1 MKLSQICTL
10 KQWKTISKNQL
21 VNDGYPVYGANG
33 IIGYSN
39 EFNHETPTLMIGCRG
54 TCGEI
59 HLSEGK
65 AYINGNAMCLDNLS
79 SEFDINYVKYFLE
92 HYDFSKIITGTAQPQ
107 ITQQGL
113 DKVQISKIP
122 LEEQKLIASKI
133 TNIKELTSIE
143 TNAIRNLDSLIKS
156 RFIEMFGDCTFN
168 SLSFKSACIGENCFV
183 TKLAG
188 FEYTNYIHYQKTGDV
203 IMVKAQNVKDGKLNN
218 RDLSY
223 ISLETSNSLPRSQLK
238 ENDIVMTYVGANIG
252 DVAVIDGNAKYHL
265 APNVALIRP
274 NNNNVNSIFLVYELM
289 SMREYILNNSIN
301 TAKGALS
308 MERIRNLKIV
318 IPPIELQNEFASLV
332 EQVDKL
338 KFNCQQ
344 RIKLYQEL
352 LDKKMDEY
360 FG

>member
-156 RFIEMFGDCTFN
+156 RFNEQFISN
-168 SLSFKSACIGENCFV
+168 PSFLTKKWHEVLNIINGRDYKGHEGTQYPIYGSGGFMGIYANNFLASGILTIIGRKGTIDRPLLVNGEIWNIDTAFAI
-183 TKLAG
+183 K
-188 FEYTNYIHYQKTGDV
+188 TND
-203 IMVKAQNVKDGKLNN
+203 
-218 RDLSY
+218 
-223 ISLETSNSLPRSQLK
+223 E
-238 ENDIVMTYVGANIG
+238 
-252 DVAVIDGNAKYHL
+252 
-265 APNVALIRP
+265 
-274 NNNNVNSIFLVYELM
+274 
-289 SMREYILNNSIN
+289 ILNPVFFHYRS
-301 TAKGALS
+301 KFYDYQ
-308 MERIRNLKIV
+308 NLNKQTTKPSLRKSDLLKLDIE
-318 IPPIELQNEFASLV
+318 IPPMAIQLEFIKLV
-332 EQVDKL
+332 EIIDKL

>member
-39 EFNHETPTLMIGCRG
+39 EFNHETPTLMIACRG

-79 SEFDINYVKYFLE
+79 NEFDINYVKYFLE

-113 DKVQISKIP
+113 DKVQIPKIP

-156 RFIEMFGDCTFN
+156 RFN
-168 SLSFKSACIGENCFV
+168 SKEESACC
-183 TKLAG
+183 
-188 FEYTNYIHYQKTGDV
+188 
-203 IMVKAQNVKDGKLNN
+203 
-218 RDLSY
+218 
-223 ISLETSNSLPRSQLK
+223 
-238 ENDIVMTYVGANIG
+238 
-252 DVAVIDGNAKYHL
+252 
-265 APNVALIRP
+265 
-274 NNNNVNSIFLVYELM
+274 
-289 SMREYILNNSIN
+289 
-301 TAKGALS
+301 
-308 MERIRNLKIV
+308 
-318 IPPIELQNEFASLV
+318 
-332 EQVDKL
+332 
-338 KFNCQQ
+338 
-344 RIKLYQEL
+344 
-352 LDKKMDEY
+352 
-360 FG
+360 